1 MYPSKGLPDFGVA
14 HNVSTVVLQ
23 GNKSWG
29 NLKKYLP
36 RTDDTPKVNVSR
48 MSPKTMANLTTFNRK
63 PGNYNG
69 TIIFEVD
76 IMKNSSP
83 INLNLCQT
91 WLFHLL
97 FGCLFCFDLLW
108 TELRVLWVQQKRSAI
123 LVLTW
128 QKMWI
133 LNWVGMSFSWCQ
145 SQK

>member
-36 RTDDTPKVNVSR
+36 RRDDTPKVNVSR

-69 TIIFEVD
+69 TIIFEID
-76 IMKNSSP
+76 IMKKFSP
-83 INLNLCQT
+83 INSKFTFLPLS
-91 WLFHLL
+91 
-97 FGCLFCFDLLW
+97 
-108 TELRVLWVQQKRSAI
+108 KP
-123 LVLTW
+123 
-128 QKMWI
+128 K
-133 LNWVGMSFSWCQ
+133 
-145 SQK
+145 